1 MLVTTIFLSRTATQK
16 TFEMTLEAIASL
28 QKSISG
34 ENLEIILVESNPDY
48 LTSGFEYPAQVKV
61 FLPNEPF
68 NFHRFL
74 NIGIQ
79 QAQGDYLALCNNDVL
94 FHPQWMNEILKVSQ
108 EHPEI
113 VSFSPSGKWME
124 QPERDYQLGYKVMQQ
139 IKGWCLV
146 VKKEVF
152 KTIGLLD
159 ETFSFYYAD
168 NDYAMT
174 LKYYNLKHALV
185 YRSYVEHLEKPSTF
199 NRTQNMN
206 VRAAM
211 QQKYSL
217 PDYLAQEQYLY
228 VFGSESNM
236 NDFLKFHNKWGSP
249 KVLYRKNRIA
259 DQLIKYK
266 LGFLNRLFLK
276 LKF

>member
-16 TFEMTLEAIASL
+16 TFEMTLEAITSL
-28 QKSISG
+28 QKSISS
-34 ENLEIILVESNPDY
+34 ENLEIILVESNPEY
-48 LTSGFEYPAQVKV
+48 LTSGFEYPADVRV
-61 FLPNEPF
+61 ILPNEPF

-74 NIGIQ
+74 NFGIQ
-79 QAQGDYLALCNNDVL
+79 QSKGDYLVLSNNDVV
-94 FHPQWMNEILKVSQ
+94 FHPQWMEEILKVSQ
-108 EHPEI
+108 AHPEI
-113 VSFSPSGKWME
+113 VSFSPSGKWIE
-124 QPERDYQLGYKVMQQ
+124 HPQQDYQLGYKVMQQ

-152 KTIGLLD
+152 DVIGLLD

-174 LKYYNLKHALV
+174 LKYFNLKHALV

-199 NRTQNMN
+199 NREQNIH

-211 QQKYSL
+211 HQKYTL
-217 PDYLAQEQYLY
+217 PAYLADEQYLY

-236 NDFLKFHNKWGSP
+236 HDFLKFHHKWGSP
-249 KVLYRKNRIA
+249 KVLYRKNKIA
-259 DQLIKYK
+259 DLLIQYR